1 MVSKHSWVDYLY
13 IVGTV
18 VFTVY
23 GQIVV
28 KWQVTKLGPMTGD
41 AVAKVRF
48 LLDLVRNPFI
58 LSSLACA
65 FLAFLCWVGA
75 MTKFDLSYAYPFTAL
90 SFVAVLFLSA
100 WAFREPITM
109 AKATGVLLVVLGLV
123 VGSRR

>member
-1 MVSKHSWVDYLY
+1 MDYLY

-23 GQIVV
+23 GQLVV
-28 KWQVTKLGPMTGD
+28 KWQVTKLGPMPGD
-41 AVAKVRF
+41 AFAKARF
-48 LLDLVRNPFI
+48 LVNLIRNPFI

-75 MTKFDLSYAYPFTAL
+75 MAKFDLSYAYPFTAL

-109 AKATGVLLVVLGLV
+109 AKVAGVLLVILGLV